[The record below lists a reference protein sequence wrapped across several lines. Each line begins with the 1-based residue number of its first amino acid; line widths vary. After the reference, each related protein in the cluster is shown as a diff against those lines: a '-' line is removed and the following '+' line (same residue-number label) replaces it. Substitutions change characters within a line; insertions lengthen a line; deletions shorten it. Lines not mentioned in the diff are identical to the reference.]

1 MVQKPARLALS
12 IACLQALANKTYYFL
27 KMFQSLDHLIIVVE
41 DLEKAIDNYQLIM
54 GTPPVWTG
62 GHKSL
67 GTSNALFNF
76 QNIYLELLSPTGEG
90 SGADLISHYL
100 KDSGEGLI
108 GMVFATEDINSAR
121 HSLVE
126 KGFLVEEPSSGQGIN
141 NSDQQTRNWK
151 NLFLPPELTRGIFSF
166 VIEHLD
172 ENLPQSKALN
182 ASSPHKLD
190 HVVINTNDADGF
202 IKIYKDTFNIRLALD
217 KIIEHWNKRMLFFR
231 LNKTTIEVIEQKD
244 DLPSNDQ
251 MWGLAWDVKDIEKAH
266 KRLTTEGIEVTPV
279 QKGIKEKTLVAT
291 IKSHNHNV
299 PTLLIQHLD

>member
-1 MVQKPARLALS
+1 
-12 IACLQALANKTYYFL
+12 
-27 KMFQSLDHLIIVVE
+27 MFTRLDHLIVAVK
-41 DLEKAIDNYQLIM
+41 DLEEAENNYKKLF
-54 GTPPVWTG
+54 GFPPVWKGT
-62 GHKSL
+62 HKDL
-67 GTSNALFNF
+67 GTSNSLFNF
-76 QNIYLELLSPTGEG
+76 ENTYFELLSASGNG
-90 SGADLISHYL
+90 AGADLVNNYL
-100 KDSGEGLI
+100 AQSGEGLI

-202 IKIYKDTFNIRLALD
+202 IKIYKDAFNIRLALD

>member
-1 MVQKPARLALS
+1 
-12 IACLQALANKTYYFL
+12 
-27 KMFQSLDHLIIVVE
+27 MFTRLDHLIVAVK
-41 DLEKAIDNYQLIM
+41 DLEEAENNYKKLF
-54 GTPPVWTG
+54 GFPPVWKGT
-62 GHKSL
+62 HKDL
-67 GTSNALFNF
+67 GTSNSLFNF
-76 QNIYLELLSPTGEG
+76 ENTYFELLSASGNG
-90 SGADLISHYL
+90 AGADLVNNYL
-100 KDSGEGLI
+100 AQSGEGLI

-126 KGFLVEEPSSGQGIN
+126 KGFVVEEPSSGQGIN

-202 IKIYKDTFNIRLALD
+202 IKIYKDAFNIRLALD

-251 MWGLAWDVKDIEKAH
+251 MWGLAWDVKDIEKTH

-299 PTLLIQHLD
+299 PSLLIQHLD

>member
-1 MVQKPARLALS
+1 
-12 IACLQALANKTYYFL
+12 
-27 KMFQSLDHLIIVVE
+27 MFTRLDHLIVAVK
-41 DLEKAIDNYQLIM
+41 DLEEAENNYKKLFGIS
-54 GTPPVWTG
+54 PVWKG
-62 GHKSL
+62 AHKDL
-67 GTSNALFNF
+67 GTSNSLFNF
-76 QNIYLELLSPTGEG
+76 ENTYFELLSASGNG
-90 SGADLISHYL
+90 AGADLVNKYL
-100 KDSGEGLI
+100 AKSGEGLM

-202 IKIYKDTFNIRLALD
+202 IKIYKDAFNIRLALD

-244 DLPSNDQ
+244 DLPSDDQ
-251 MWGLAWDVKDIEKAH
+251 MWGLAWAVRDIEKPH
-266 KRLTTEGIEVTPV
+266 KRLTTEGIEVTPI
-279 QKGIKEKTLVAT
+279 QKGIKEQTLVAT

>member
-1 MVQKPARLALS
+1 
-12 IACLQALANKTYYFL
+12 
-27 KMFQSLDHLIIVVE
+27 MFTRLDHLIVAVK
-41 DLEKAIDNYQLIM
+41 DLEEAENNYKKLF
-54 GTPPVWTG
+54 GFPPVWKGT
-62 GHKSL
+62 HKDL
-67 GTSNALFNF
+67 GTSNSLFNF
-76 QNIYLELLSPTGEG
+76 ENTYFELLSASGNG
-90 SGADLISHYL
+90 AGADLVNKYL
-100 KDSGEGLI
+100 AKSGEGLM

-172 ENLPQSKALN
+172 ENLPQSKVLN

-202 IKIYKDTFNIRLALD
+202 IKIYKDAFNIRLALD

-231 LNKTTIEVIEQKD
+231 LSKTTIEVIEETD
-244 DLPSNDQ
+244 DLPPNDK

-266 KRLTTEGIEVTPV
+266 ERLTAEGIEVTPI
-279 QKGIKEKTLVAT
+279 QKGIKEQTLVAT

>member
-1 MVQKPARLALS
+1 
-12 IACLQALANKTYYFL
+12 
-27 KMFQSLDHLIIVVE
+27 MFTRLDHLIVAVK
-41 DLEKAIDNYQLIM
+41 DLEEAENNYKKLF
-54 GTPPVWTG
+54 GFPPVWKGT
-62 GHKSL
+62 HKDL
-67 GTSNALFNF
+67 GTSNSLFNF
-76 QNIYLELLSPTGEG
+76 ENTYFELLPASGNG
-90 SGADLISHYL
+90 AGADIVNNYL
-100 KDSGEGLI
+100 AQSGEGLI

-202 IKIYKDTFNIRLALD
+202 IKIYKDAFNIRLALD

-231 LNKTTIEVIEQKD
+231 LSKTTIEVIEETD
-244 DLPSNDQ
+244 DLPPNDK

-266 KRLTTEGIEVTPV
+266 ERLTAEGIEVTPV
-279 QKGIKEKTLVAT
+279 QTGIKEQTLVAT

>member
-1 MVQKPARLALS
+1 
-12 IACLQALANKTYYFL
+12 
-27 KMFQSLDHLIIVVE
+27 MFTRLDHLIVAVR
-41 DLEKAIDNYQLIM
+41 DLEEAENNYKKLF
-54 GTPPVWTG
+54 GFPPVWKGT
-62 GHKSL
+62 HKDL
-67 GTSNALFNF
+67 GTSNSLFNF
-76 QNIYLELLSPTGEG
+76 ENTYFELLSASGNG
-90 SGADLISHYL
+90 VGADLVNKHL
-100 KDSGEGLI
+100 AQSGEGLM

-126 KGFLVEEPSSGQGIN
+126 KGFLVDEPSNGQGIN
-141 NSDQQTRNWK
+141 NSDQQARNWK

-172 ENLPQSKALN
+172 ENLPQSKASN
-182 ASSPHKLD
+182 ASSPYKLD

-202 IKIYKDTFNIRLALD
+202 IKIYKDAFNIRLALD

-244 DLPSNDQ
+244 DLSPNDK

-266 KRLTTEGIEVTPV
+266 ERLTAEGVEVTPV
-279 QKGIKEKTLVAT
+279 QKGIKEQTLVAT